1 MIDPSTSSQLYD
13 AMATRW
19 ALPKALMGGTLAMRA
34 AGTRYLPRHPAENS
48 GIYTERASRSVLRNH
63 FRRTVTKLVGRI
75 FAEPLIISE
84 DMPGELMQS
93 SWSSDVLKAGASQ
106 PSFTFERAFSDISQ
120 YQLLT
125 GCVLDRLRLSVR
137 PDRLITGTFGV
148 IGKSSAMNS
157 SPLDA
162 SPTAAAANDPMDSFS
177 GSLDEG
183 GSSIGIVVGLELNID
198 NNLEPGFVIGGDE
211 ASSLL
216 AGQSRI
222 TGEITTYFE
231 DASLLNKFAA
241 RTESSLIL
249 TCSGTGGSL
258 EFNLPR
264 IVYTGAE
271 NPALGAGPITLSLPF
286 TALYDESESTNL
298 TITRTAA

>member
-1 MIDPSTSSQLYD
+1 Y
-13 AMATRW
+13 
-19 ALPKALMGGTLAMRA
+19 GGFDDMLAA
-34 AGTRYLPRHPAENS
+34 
-48 GIYTERASRSVLRNH
+48 
-63 FRRTVTKLVGRI
+63 
-75 FAEPLIISE
+75 
-84 DMPGELMQS
+84 LMQS
-93 SWSSDVLKAGASQ
+93 SWSSNVLKAGASQ

-198 NNLEPGFVIGGDE
+198 NNLEQAFVIGADE

-241 RTESSLIL
+241 RTESSLTL
-249 TCSGTGGSL
+249 TCSGAGGSL
-258 EFNLPR
+258 EFELPR